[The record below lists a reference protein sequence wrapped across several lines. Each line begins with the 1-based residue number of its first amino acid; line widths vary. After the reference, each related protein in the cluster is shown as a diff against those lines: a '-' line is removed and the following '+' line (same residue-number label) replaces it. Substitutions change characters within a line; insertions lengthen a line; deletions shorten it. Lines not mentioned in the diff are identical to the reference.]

1 MGRRY
6 FQMSLEDRG
15 NIRVLDAGC
24 GSGSNLRMLLAEGF
38 DARGLDND
46 PEALGKNDVGSPVD
60 LGDMAAMPYK
70 LGAFNLVIDVFSSYA
85 LTQTKFELFLDEVNR
100 VLDDG
105 GRFFSY
111 APSTGSDAVQ
121 RHLKDWAYAGA
132 KSFRFIDPAIYQV
145 ELEKRGFEVVYRE
158 LASRTYQRGKEYFEF
173 VVIEAVRR

>member
-6 FQMSLEDRG
+6 FHLSPEARG
-15 NIRVLDAGC
+15 NTRVLEAGC
-24 GSGSNLRMLLAEGF
+24 GNGCNLWMLEQEGF
-38 DARGLDND
+38 DATGLDID
-46 PEALGKNDVGSPVD
+46 PVALGKCDSNLKVE
-60 LGDMAAMPYK
+60 LGDMAAMPFK

-132 KSFRFIDPAIYQV
+132 ASFRFIDPAIYQV
-145 ELEKRGFEVVYRE
+145 ELEKRGFDVVYRE